1 MSSSI
6 KINAKYLFVRDDSSA
21 SGILSRN
28 RASTDALNALQEWI
42 SVAGGR
48 EYSIGSDA
56 DADTDHQ
63 LVATLTL
70 QQSDT
75 SAGHDLQ
82 KCCTKFG
89 VKWEFKPED
98 L

>member
-1 MSSSI
+1 MPTSI
-6 KINAKYLFVRDDSSA
+6 KINAKYLFVRDDRSA
-21 SGILSRN
+21 SGFLSKN
-28 RASTDALNALQEWI
+28 RASTDSMNALEEWV
-42 SVAGGR
+42 SFAAGR

-56 DADTDHQ
+56 DADTDNQ